1 MENFI
6 KKIKDLKA
14 KYPQLCHAANIIK
27 KYSGLNKLTKEK
39 QFAFALIIAKYF
51 EYLEKNL
58 ELIGYTY
65 EIICK
70 RVELLNGYYNFIH
83 ENKLDNLFSSQG
95 KFRPTILEEFLFLL
109 FKDLVEEYQIKLD
122 AKKQLASGSVKAY
135 SNLFYKAKSFE
146 EFVSNPEIAVN
157 EKNQDYAIYRKF
169 VILMDGNKKI
179 KLQVPALAI
188 EAKTYIDKTM
198 LDGIIATAEKIKS
211 GNPYAMF
218 ISVAETYDV
227 SLGVDP
233 AYSRIDQIYVL
244 RKTTPKKLEEKWK
257 NIDAVVVWRMF
268 SEIKKHLERPWSD
281 VSTRLNNEGVII

>member
-1 MENFI
+1 MEEI
-6 KKIKDLKA
+6 ILKIRTLKGT
-14 KYPQLCHAANIIK
+14 YPQLCHAANMLK
-27 KYSGLNKLTKEK
+27 KNNGLQKLPKE
-39 QFAFALIIAKYF
+39 QRIAFAFIAAKYLQ
-51 EYLEKNL
+51 YLENNL
-58 ELIGYTY
+58 QLEGYSDD
-65 EIICK
+65 IIRK
-70 RVELLNGYYNFIH
+70 RVSLLNEYYNFIH
-83 ENKLDNLFSSQG
+83 KNNLDNLFSSQG

-109 FKDLVEEYQIKLD
+109 FKDLVEDYQKKLN
-122 AKKQLASGSVKAY
+122 AKKTLASGSVKAY

-146 EFVSNPEIAVN
+146 EFVINPEIAIN

-169 VILMDGNKKI
+169 IFTTENHKKV

-244 RKTTPKKLEEKWK
+244 RKTTPKSLESDWK
-257 NIDAVVVWRMF
+257 DIDEQVVVRMF
-268 SEIKKHLERPWSD
+268 HEIRTHLERPWSD
-281 VSTRLNNEGVII
+281 IRTRLNQEGVIL